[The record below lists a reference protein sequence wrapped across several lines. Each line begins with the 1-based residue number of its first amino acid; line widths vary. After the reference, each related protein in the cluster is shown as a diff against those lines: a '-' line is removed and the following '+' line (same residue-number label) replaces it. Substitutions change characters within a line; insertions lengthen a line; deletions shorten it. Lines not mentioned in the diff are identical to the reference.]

1 MLKKLAFIIC
11 LIGVLHNSWSQQIE
25 IQGNGIMIA
34 LDGSNTADKEDGTQY
49 ESTPIDA
56 SRIHD
61 FVLLNTGQEN
71 IQILSIR
78 SSSAEFRIDSRIRRI
93 RRGQSVTLELA
104 FEPTSTGAFQGV
116 VIILARE
123 GRTFRVYRFNVSG
136 DAREVSG
143 DAELMISQYYENGN
157 NDQIEVKNLTDYNI
171 RRNDYVLAMFDN
183 SDDLDRA
190 PAAGNT
196 IRIGDLDPGEVV
208 VYDNLSFNG
217 DEVFVISSSRGRNC
231 YADRIDLIG
240 NQNNNWGNSKSLSKG
255 GCASETAHRDFDLSQ
270 WVELS
275 LSEVNGSLEQQN
287 LFLGTHQS
295 GEIIWDGTN
304 WTSNALP
311 DRTRTVRID
320 GLYSSQNLRN
330 IEACDLIVDNE
341 LDFDSNGKKSVVV
354 YRNLSVSEN
363 GNFHLGD
370 QESLVMYD
378 DAAVITGAIKKVEK
392 STPLNNSYDFTYW
405 SSPISSASIAD
416 VFSGVRSGR
425 TYYFD
430 QSKTTASS
438 PDSDPDGTY
447 WHVWVPA
454 DGTMKPGRGYASEA
468 KADVTN
474 IHQISFEGT
483 PNNGVVY
490 EQIHFNDDEDD
501 GNDYNLIGNPYPS
514 AINIDLFFDKNE
526 EFIDPAIYLW
536 THTTPVSE
544 QSGDYS
550 FNDYATYNRTGGTA
564 VGNGPVPDKNIG
576 SGQGFLVRAIAGV
589 DIEFNNSMRIVDSN
603 DQFFKSSVV
612 KKKDKENEK
621 DRIWLNLSTDQGGF
635 NQLLIGFVKG
645 ASFGFDRGYDALKNQ
660 GSNKISF
667 YSLLDDKKLAIQGLG
682 LLESRAEVPLG
693 FDTNVSNRTYT
704 IAVSAVE
711 GKLRDAEIMLHD
723 HYLNMSHD
731 LRNSNYVF
739 EQVDQGSFQDRFSL
753 AFTKEVEL
761 ESDTVIEKDQFVVYN
776 DGDTFR
782 IQASESVETV
792 RMYDILGNMILENHP
807 RNTSFEI
814 VEPSSKRGDVLLLQ
828 IIQADQRQKIKKV
841 YKQ

>member
-1 MLKKLAFIIC
+1 MLKRLFFFTLFFAGICSVQSQDIAIKFDQVIIA
-11 LIGVLHNSWSQQIE
+11 N
-25 IQGNGIMIA
+25 
-34 LDGSNTADKEDGTQY
+34 DGSNTPKESDGTLY
-49 ESTPIDA
+49 DDTGLNR
-56 SRIHD
+56 SRLRVFSIYNERNKD
-61 FVLLNTGQEN
+61 VNVDNITLSSNEFAVTGKVGKIKKN
-71 IQILSIR
+71 S
-78 SSSAEFRIDSRIRRI
+78 F
-93 RRGQSVTLELA
+93 TNFELY
-104 FEPTSTGAFQGV
+104 FEPTTLGVQTALVTIEVKQG
-116 VIILARE
+116 RQK
-123 GRTFRVYRFNVSG
+123 TYYYFNVKGTAIEDSG
-136 DAREVSG
+136 YSDI
-143 DAELMISQYYENGN
+143 MISQYYEHMN
-157 NDQIEVKNLTDYNI
+157 NDFIEIKNLSTYDIKDKQFYL
-171 RRNDYVLAMFDN
+171 VLYEN
-183 SDDLDRA
+183 KDDLGKA
-190 PAAGNT
+190 PKKGNT
-196 IRIGDLDPGEVV
+196 IDIEAIVSGEVRI
-208 VYDNLSFNG
+208 YDKFKLNG
-217 DEVFVISSSRGRNC
+217 DDIIVIST
-231 YADRIDLIG
+231 
-240 NQNNNWGNSKSLSKG
+240 SKG
-255 GCASETAHRDFDLSQ
+255 KDCFNDRVDIIGQQNMLWGKDTSFSKGACASESAHLEFDQ
-270 WVELS
+270 AYWIGLS
-275 LSEVNGSLEQQN
+275 LSEVDNSLQQQN
-287 LFLGTHQS
+287 LFLGTYQS
-295 GEIIWDGTN
+295 GEIVWDGAN

-320 GLYSSQNLRN
+320 GTYSSQNLRN
-330 IEACDLIVDNE
+330 IEACDLIVENE
-341 LDFDSNGKKSVVV
+341 LDFDNNGKKSVVV
-354 YRNLSVSEN
+354 HRNLSVTEN
-363 GNFHLGD
+363 GNFQLGD

-378 DAAVITGAIKKVEK
+378 DDAEITGVIQKVEK
-392 STPLNNSYDFTYW
+392 STPLNNPYDFTYW
-405 SSPISSASIAD
+405 SSPVSDASIAD

-430 QSKTTASS
+430 QSKSAASS
-438 PDSDPDGTY
+438 PDNDPEGTY

-454 DGTMKPGRGYASEA
+454 KGTMKPGRGYASEA

-501 GNDYNLIGNPYPS
+501 GNDFNLIGNPYPS
-514 AINIDLFFDKNE
+514 AINIDLFFDQNE

-544 QSGDYS
+544 ETGDYS

-564 VGNGPVPDKNIG
+564 VGEGPVPDKNIG
-576 SGQGFLVRAIAGV
+576 SAQGFLVRALAEV
-589 DIEFNNSMRIVDSN
+589 DIEFNNSMRIIDSN
-603 DQFFKSSVV
+603 DQFFKSRVV
-612 KKKDKENEK
+612 KKKNKENEK

-645 ASFGFDRGYDALKNQ
+645 ASSDFDRGYDALKNQ

-667 YSLLDDKKLAIQGLG
+667 FSLLENKKLAIQGLG
-682 LLESRAEVPLG
+682 LLESSAEVPLG
-693 FDTNVSNRTYT
+693 FDTDLTNRTYT
-704 IAVSAVE
+704 ISVSAVE
-711 GKLRDAEIMLHD
+711 GKLRDAEIILHD
-723 HYLNMSHD
+723 HYLNIPHD

-782 IQASESVETV
+782 IQASERVETV

-828 IIQADQRQKIKKV
+828 IIQADQQQKIKKV